1 MSTNRE
7 PQVGDVE
14 GVREKVAKVSDE
26 EWGCR
31 PFAIRE
37 GGEVVTTGFVCCA
50 PVRFGI
56 PSDGERR

>member
-1 MSTNRE
+1 MA
-7 PQVGDVE
+7 DVE
-14 GVREKVAKVSDE
+14 GVREKAVKVSDE

-37 GGEVVTTGFVCCA
+37 GGEVVAMGFVCCA

-56 PSDGERR
+56 PFDGGKK